1 MATQRFLIPTS
12 TGPIFRADL
21 EETPVVTSVYD
32 QGTTDN
38 RPPVL
43 LVDLGIVKSRI
54 NVLRALFPHTP
65 VSVGIT
71 RELDHQFADFSA
83 FVQLDNA
90 VSQTAP
96 SPDYAIVLG
105 MEGSRV
111 CISPI
116 TFALVEWVADQGQL
130 GMSVRHAVI
139 QAIGK
144 VGRIQEVLSP
154 NESGL

>member
-1 MATQRFLIPTS
+1 MASQRFYVPTA

-32 QGTTDN
+32 QNVTDN

-43 LVDLGIVKSRI
+43 LVDLGIVKSRV
-54 NVLRALFPHTP
+54 NVLKALFPHTP
-65 VSVGIT
+65 VKAGIT
-71 RELDHQFADFSA
+71 RELDFPFADFSA

-96 SPDYAIVLG
+96 QPDYTIVLG
-105 MEGSRV
+105 VEGSQV

-116 TFALVEWVADQGQL
+116 TFALVEWVSAQGQL
-130 GMSVRHAVI
+130 GMSVRQAVI
-139 QAIGK
+139 DAIGK
-144 VGRIQEVLSP
+144 VAKAHEVLSP